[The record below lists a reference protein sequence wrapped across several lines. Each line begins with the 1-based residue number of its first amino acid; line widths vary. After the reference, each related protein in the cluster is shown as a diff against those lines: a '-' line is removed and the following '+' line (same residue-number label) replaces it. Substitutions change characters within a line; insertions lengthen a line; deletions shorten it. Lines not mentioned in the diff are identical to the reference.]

1 MTTLIDPPVKHDV
14 DLARK
19 SSQSLAP
26 FTNRKTDLSL
36 QVMSQGKQGP
46 VVTLSPQILKL
57 VQQLLTELAAGHAV
71 SILPSHAELTTQQ
84 AAEVLN
90 VSKPFVIKLL
100 DEGKI
105 PSRKVGTHRRVLLQ
119 DVLNYK
125 QTMHTRQMKAL
136 DELAAEAQELGMGY

>member
-1 MTTLIDPPVKHDV
+1 
-14 DLARK
+14 
-19 SSQSLAP
+19 
-26 FTNRKTDLSL
+26 
-36 QVMSQGKQGP
+36 MSQGNKGP
-46 VVTLSPQILKL
+46 IVTLSPQILKL
-57 VQQLLTELAAGHAV
+57 VQQLLTELAAGHSV

-90 VSKPFVIKLL
+90 VYKPFVIKLL

-125 QTMHTRQMKAL
+125 QTMHTKQLKAL
-136 DELAAEAQELGMGY
+136 DELAAEAQELGMG